1 MGDKKPVNDDL
12 ATRGRENAARTT
24 LSGETR
30 AVTPTVSIDG
40 LACSIGGRAVLENVR
55 LTVDHGESVALV
67 GPSGSGKSTL
77 LMCVL
82 GMIKPRAGRV
92 VVNGIDVVR
101 LRRRALA
108 RYRRENIGIV
118 FQFGELLP
126 ELTPMENVA
135 LAALLAGVGRR
146 PAYRRSRELLGELG
160 VPATGTPTA
169 HLSGGERQRAA
180 VARALVTEP
189 SVLLA
194 DEPTGA
200 LDHANRDAVAE
211 MLFALPRRRGCALLV
226 VTHDEA
232 VAGRADRRVAL
243 RDGVIVSAPEGPEG
257 PEGPGERGRAREPGE
272 PRECEEWARRSG

>member
-1 MGDKKPVNDDL
+1 MRGMGDAEPVNDDF
-12 ATRGRENAARTT
+12 AVWVREKVAHTEP
-24 LSGETR
+24 SGKKR
-30 AVTPTVSIDG
+30 AEAPAVSIDG
-40 LACSIGGRAVLENVR
+40 LACSVGGHTVLENVR
-55 LTVDHGESVALV
+55 LTVERGESVALV
-67 GPSGSGKSTL
+67 GPSGSDKSTL

-82 GMIKPRAGRV
+82 GMIRPRAGRI

-108 RYRRENIGIV
+108 RYRRENVGMV

-135 LAALLAGVGRR
+135 LAALLGGAGRKT
-146 PAYRRSRELLGELG
+146 AYRRSRELLAELG

-232 VAGRADRRVAL
+232 VAGRADRRVVL
-243 RDGVIVSAPEGPEG
+243 RDGVIASAPERPKRSERPPE
-257 PEGPGERGRAREPGE
+257 PEER
-272 PRECEEWARRSG
+272 EEWARRPG